1 MESVLKALLT
11 NKPSLKFYIDFS
23 SCFFS
28 EAINL
33 RRRQGRQAN
42 PDQSVTAAGNK
53 ITLPH
58 ISNNLWRAPSR

>member
-11 NKPSLKFYIDFS
+11 HKPILTFVSIFPLV
-23 SCFFS
+23 FS

-58 ISNNLWRAPSR
+58 IYNNLWQAPSR

>member
-1 MESVLKALLT
+1 MESVLKALLKH
-11 NKPSLKFYIDFS
+11 KPICNFISIFHL
-23 SCFFS
+23 FFS